1 MSSHRARGLKERGR
15 GGRGRGRGV
24 GRGGDGKGR
33 EQERYMMKGE
43 RERGKGWELGEGE
56 GESERKSRVAMSQ
69 YYLVGLLRQAF
80 TAVGEIEAF
89 KRLISSSVKFPVK
102 TCPKQRLQGRTARKE
117 FTR

>member
-33 EQERYMMKGE
+33 EQERHMMKGE

-56 GESERKSRVAMSQ
+56 GERKSRVAMSQ